1 MKGTNTLKLNE
12 STMVEALD
20 YWLQSNFTAGAI
32 HVVSVKQ
39 TETQPCYVF
48 EVEFESEVVKG

>member
-1 MKGTNTLKLNE
+1 MKGLNTLKLNE

-20 YWLQSNFTAGAI
+20 YWLQSSFTDGAI

-39 TETQPCYVF
+39 TENYVF
-48 EVEFESEVVKG
+48 EVEFESEVVKE